1 MNRRRKLT
9 NNTNDWDCG
18 VQAIENL
25 KRIARTKKRI
35 LPHKAGIIKHEG
47 VLEPI
52 KYAKA
57 LKGIP
62 KVKKVKV
69 QRKPKVDAIVEWLEK
84 DTPVGK
90 TQNVAIVHSKIED
103 EEDSH
108 YWLAYKLNKG
118 KKSLIAANFD
128 DLAPIKKVSLHR
140 LKKKDIKIKRVYKVK
155 IEK

>member
-1 MNRRRKLT
+1 MNIRRKLT

-25 KRIARTKKRI
+25 KRIARTKKKI
-35 LPHKAGIIKHEG
+35 VPHKAGIIKHEG

-57 LKGIP
+57 LKSIP

-69 QRKPKVDAIVEWLEK
+69 YRKPKVDVIVEWLEQE
-84 DTPVGK
+84 DPGSK
-90 TQNVAIVHSKIED
+90 TQNVAIVHSKIDHEK
-103 EEDSH
+103 DSH

-118 KKSLIAANFD
+118 KKSLMAANFD
-128 DLAPIKKVSLHR
+128 DFSPTKKVSLHR
-140 LKKKDIKIKRVYKVK
+140 LRKEDIKIKRVYKVK

>member
-18 VQAIENL
+18 VQAIENV
-25 KRIARTKKRI
+25 KRIARTKKKI
-35 LPHKAGIIKHEG
+35 VPHKAGIIKDEG
-47 VLEPI
+47 VVEPI

-57 LKGIP
+57 LKSIP

-69 QRKPKVDAIVEWLEK
+69 ERTPKVDQIVEWLEK
-84 DTPVGK
+84 DKPSGY

-108 YWLAYKLNKG
+108 YWLAFKVNKG
-118 KKSLIAANFD
+118 RKSLMAANFD
-128 DLAPIKKVSLHR
+128 DSNPVKRVSLHR
-140 LKKKDIKIKRVYKVK
+140 LKKKDIKIKRVYKLK
-155 IEK
+155 IER

>member
-1 MNRRRKLT
+1 MNIRRKLT

-25 KRIARTKKRI
+25 KRIARTKKKI
-35 LPHKAGIIKHEG
+35 VPHKAGIIKHEG

-57 LKGIP
+57 LKSIP

-69 QRKPKVDAIVEWLEK
+69 YRKPKVDVIVEWLEQE
-84 DTPVGK
+84 DPGSK
-90 TQNVAIVHSKIED
+90 TQNVAIVHSKIDHEK
-103 EEDSH
+103 DSH

-118 KKSLIAANFD
+118 KKSLMAANFD
-128 DLAPIKKVSLHR
+128 DLSPTKKVSLHR
-140 LKKKDIKIKRVYKVK
+140 LRKEDIKIKRVYKVK